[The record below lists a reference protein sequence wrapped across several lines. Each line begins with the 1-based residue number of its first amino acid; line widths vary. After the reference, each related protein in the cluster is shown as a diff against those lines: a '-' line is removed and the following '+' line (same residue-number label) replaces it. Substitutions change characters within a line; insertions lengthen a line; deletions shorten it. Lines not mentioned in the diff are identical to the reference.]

1 MPTGKIILLN
11 GSSSSGKT
19 TLAHALQKTFK
30 EPYQHI
36 ALDQFRDG
44 MPGRY
49 RGLNSPPGTPG
60 SDGLNIVPVDLAGNR
75 VTEIRFGKMG
85 KNMLKAMR
93 RAICTF
99 AEEGQNV
106 IIDDILFETDFLR
119 DYLSVLKNIEVL
131 FVGVRCALET
141 VNERESKRSGR
152 FPGTAISHFESVH
165 HALVYDLEVDTRS
178 ASPEKC
184 AQQIVEYMQMQNSLC
199 AFERLRKRYDIC

>member
-1 MPTGKIILLN
+1 MPIGKIILLN

-19 TLAHALQKTFK
+19 TLSHALQKAFR

-60 SDGLNIVPVDLAGNR
+60 SEGLNIVPVDMDGIR
-75 VTEIRFGKMG
+75 VTQIRFGGMG

-93 RAICTF
+93 RAIRTF
-99 AEEGQNV
+99 ALEGQNV
-106 IIDDILFETDFLR
+106 IVDDILFETDFLL
-119 DYLSVLKNIEVL
+119 DYLRVLQGIEVL

-152 FPGTAISHFESVH
+152 FPGTAISHFEIVH
-165 HALVYDLEVDTRS
+165 KNLSYDLEVDTQS
-178 ASPEKC
+178 SSPEKC
-184 AQQIVEYMQMQNSLC
+184 AQKIVVFMHEQSSAC